1 MENKKRPRQ
10 IPYGISDYELVR
22 TGGYYYVDKT
32 AYLETIKGAGRYLF
46 FIRPRRFG
54 KSLLL
59 SMMAAYYDIAN
70 KERFGQLFENT
81 AIYGT
86 ADAERNAYLILK
98 FNFSTVDPAVEKVE
112 DSFLDNIRVT
122 ILSFIRKYSAYLIRD
137 PGDYLEVIKRS
148 RSASD
153 ILFAL
158 KELCGISGRK
168 IYALIDEYDNFANTI
183 LTGAGNSAY
192 QTLTHDEGFFR
203 SFFNVL
209 KGGTDGPFSRL
220 FLTGVSPV
228 TLDDVTSGYNIGKNI
243 SLLPGFN
250 TLLGFTNADVEG
262 MLDYYRGEGV
272 IEGDSSY
279 LMDILRDW
287 YGNYCFSEDAGT
299 CLFNPDM
306 VLYFTDHYLR
316 SGKPPKNLIDRNARM
331 DYGKLRH
338 LILVDKSNKENLSK
352 ETRREESE
360 GIGFTTNGNFT
371 RLQEIIQKGE
381 IDSDII
387 EGFPLERLAHRE
399 NFISLLFYF
408 GLLTIKKE
416 AVEPTLRIPNETA
429 RRLYYDYIKE
439 AYEETSIFRL
449 DLYTYNRLIKG
460 MAMKGEW
467 EPFFQFIAEQMGQSL
482 S

>member
-1 MENKKRPRQ
+1 
-10 IPYGISDYELVR
+10 
-22 TGGYYYVDKT
+22 
-32 AYLETIKGAGRYLF
+32 
-46 FIRPRRFG
+46 
-54 KSLLL
+54 
-59 SMMAAYYDIAN
+59 
-70 KERFGQLFENT
+70 
-81 AIYGT
+81 
-86 ADAERNAYLILK
+86 
-98 FNFSTVDPAVEKVE
+98 
-112 DSFLDNIRVT
+112 
-122 ILSFIRKYSAYLIRD
+122 
-137 PGDYLEVIKRS
+137 
-148 RSASD
+148 
-153 ILFAL
+153 
-158 KELCGISGRK
+158 
-168 IYALIDEYDNFANTI
+168 
-183 LTGAGNSAY
+183 
-192 QTLTHDEGFFR
+192 
-203 SFFNVL
+203 FFNVL

-250 TLLGFTNADVEG
+250 TLLGFTSADVEG

-272 IEGDSSY
+272 LEGDSGH

-287 YGNYCFSEDAGT
+287 YGNYCFSEDAET
-299 CLFNPDM
+299 SLFNPDM

-316 SGKPPKNLIDRNARM
+316 SGKPPRNLIDRNARM

-338 LILVDKSNKENLSK
+338 LILVDKSNKES
-352 ETRREESE
+352 
-360 GIGFTTNGNFT
+360 GGMGFTTNGNFT

-416 AVEPTLRIPNETA
+416 AGESTLQIPNETA

-439 AYEETSIFRL
+439 AYEETGIFRL

-482 S
+482 SLRDLISDEKSVQVFLNVYLGLSDLFIIHTEKELNKGYADIVAEPFTARYPDVRYSYILEVKYLKRDGKPPGKKRIRNLATKAGKQLDQYSLDEKLAKKLSKTQLIKLVLIFSGHQLIYTGPPPKEAVKSQEEEKNKDKS